1 MLHSG
6 SFVIAD
12 YNESKDNTNTW
23 YQGCKKKKKK
33 GEREKGKIRIK
44 LFAIFIDDAAFQ
56 PPAPTVKIIVL
67 ILCNEKIQLDYH

>member
-1 MLHSG
+1 MNLKTTQTLDIRA
-6 SFVIAD
+6 V
-12 YNESKDNTNTW
+12 
-23 YQGCKKKKKK
+23 KKKKK

>member
-1 MLHSG
+1 MNLKTTQTLDIRA
-6 SFVIAD
+6 V
-12 YNESKDNTNTW
+12 
-23 YQGCKKKKKK
+23 KKKKKK

-44 LFAIFIDDAAFQ
+44 HFAIFIDDAAFQ